1 MHYENSR
8 GFSMTR
14 HLVPFAALV
23 LGLAGCAGTGK
34 SPAPPPTHQVAAAP
48 AAAPATPAVAPAAP
62 VKHAEAMPPGRT
74 HGMPS
79 VSAVPNPEWYGTRY
93 GRARAVGEALRR
105 DHVMVWD
112 QQDGAYGYYIGGE
125 LYAHYQPF
133 THVLAIRTDTK
144 DETETE
150 CRWDGD
156 DRLSVTPA
164 GKEDLCRQLLDQLA
178 QHISRTGGLPIT
190 GS

>member
-1 MHYENSR
+1 
-8 GFSMTR
+8 MTR
-14 HLVPFAALV
+14 HLVPVATLV

-34 SPAPPPTHQVAAAP
+34 SSAPPPAPQVAAAP

-62 VKHAEAMPPGRT
+62 VKRAEAMPPGRT

-79 VSAVPNPEWYGTRY
+79 VSAEPDPEWYVTRY

-105 DHVMVWD
+105 AHLMVWD

-156 DRLSVTPA
+156 DQLSVTPS
-164 GKEDLCRQLLDQLA
+164 GKEELCRQLLDQLA
-178 QHISRTGGLPIT
+178 QHISRTSGLSIT

>member
-1 MHYENSR
+1 
-8 GFSMTR
+8 MTR
-14 HLVPFAALV
+14 HLVPVATLV

-34 SPAPPPTHQVAAAP
+34 SPAPPPVPQAAAAP
-48 AAAPATPAVAPAAP
+48 AAVPAAPAVAPAAP

-79 VSAVPNPEWYGTRY
+79 ASAVPDPEWYGTRY

-156 DRLSVTPA
+156 DRLTVTPA
-164 GKEDLCRQLLDQLA
+164 GKKDLCGQLLDQLA
-178 QHISRTGGLPIT
+178 QHISRTSGLPIT